1 MTDPTMLNAWGAL
14 SSLAKTDGEAQL
26 RDLFA
31 RDPGRF
37 DRFSHEACGLFIDFS
52 KARITEAVV
61 EALLS
66 LAQEAGLHERRAA
79 MFAGEPINETEGRA
93 VLHTALRDTREWTY
107 FVNGQDV
114 MPLINDVRQ
123 RMKTFTDAVIS
134 GTRTGA
140 TGKPL
145 TTVVNIGIG
154 GSDLGPVMVT
164 EALKPYHVA
173 HRSVHFVSNVDGTHL
188 SEVLRCLDPETTL
201 FCIASKTF
209 TTQETMTNAASAR
222 DWFLAQGRSEADIA
236 SHFVALSTNK
246 EATAAFGIDPENVF
260 GFWDWVGGRYSLW
273 SAIGLPIALT
283 IGWDNFQ
290 ALLDGACDMDRH
302 FEDAPLRGNL
312 PVLLGLAGLWH
323 RSFLGMSGLAVLP
336 YDQYLHRLA
345 AYLQQADME
354 SNGKGRR
361 LNGNPVSYPTGPT
374 LFGEPGTNG
383 QHAFYQL
390 IHQGTDVIPCEFI
403 APARSHNPLGDHHEK
418 LLANFLAQPE
428 ALMVGVTEREAEQT
442 LLNQGVGPEEAQDLA
457 KHKAFPGNRPSI
469 SILMDQV
476 TPRTLGALIALYEH
490 KIFVQGVIWGI
501 NSYDQFGVELGKV
514 LAKPI
519 LAELKGESQAEHDC
533 STAGMI
539 GRIKAIRTED
549 NLRR

>member
-1 MTDPTMLNAWGAL
+1 MTDPTTLKAWGAL
-14 SSLAKTDGEAQL
+14 EALAQTDGQAEL
-26 RDLFA
+26 RGLFA
-31 RDPGRF
+31 NDPRRF
-37 DRFSHEACGLFIDFS
+37 ERFSREACGLFLDYS
-52 KARITEAVV
+52 KTRITSAVM
-61 EALLS
+61 EELYF
-66 LAQEAGLHERRAA
+66 LAREAGLEERRAS
-79 MFAGEPINETEGRA
+79 MFAGAPINSTEHRA
-93 VLHTALRDTREWTY
+93 VLHTALRDTRHGTY
-107 FVNGQDV
+107 LVDGEDV
-114 MPLINDVRQ
+114 MPLIEEVRQ
-123 RMKTFTDAVIS
+123 RMRTFTDAVVS
-134 GTRTGA
+134 GERRGS

-164 EALKPYHVA
+164 EALKPYWIDG
-173 HRSVHFVSNVDGTHL
+173 RSVHFVSNVDGTHL
-188 SEVLRCLDPETTL
+188 SEVLRQIDPETTL

-222 DWFLAQGRSEADIA
+222 DWFLGQGRSEADIA
-236 SHFVALSTNK
+236 SHFVALSTNAD
-246 EATAAFGIDPENVF
+246 ATSAFGIAQENVF

-283 IGWDNFQ
+283 VGWDDFEK
-290 ALLDGACDMDRH
+290 LLDGAREMDRH
-302 FEDAPLRGNL
+302 FEEAPLTENL
-312 PVLLGLAGLWH
+312 PVLLGLTGLWH

-361 LNGNPVSYPTGPT
+361 HDGSAVGYATGPT

-390 IHQGTDVIPCEFI
+390 IHQGTDIIPCEFI
-403 APARSHNPLGDHHEK
+403 AAARSHNPLGDHHEK
-418 LLANFLAQPE
+418 LLANVLAQPE
-428 ALMVGVTEREAEQT
+428 ALMVGVTEEEAERS
-442 LLNQGVGPEEAQDLA
+442 LLDGGADPAEAKRLA
-457 KHKAFPGNRPSI
+457 KHKAFPGNRPSVT
-469 SILMDQV
+469 ILMDQV

-519 LAELKGESQAEHDC
+519 LAELKGEGAGEHDS
-533 STAGMI
+533 STAGLI
-539 GRIKAIRTED
+539 ARIKA
-549 NLRR
+549 LRG

>member
-1 MTDPTMLNAWGAL
+1 MTDPTALNAWGAL
-14 SSLAKTDGEAQL
+14 SALATTDGQAEL
-26 RDLFA
+26 RTLFA

-37 DRFSHEACGLFIDFS
+37 ERFSRQACGLFVDLSKTRVTDAVIDALFAL
-52 KARITEAVV
+52 AREA
-61 EALLS
+61 EL
-66 LAQEAGLHERRAA
+66 EERRTS
-79 MFAGEPINETEGRA
+79 MFAGAPINTTEHRA
-93 VLHTALRDTREWTY
+93 VLHTALRDTRYGTY
-107 FVNGQDV
+107 LVDGEDV
-114 MPLINDVRQ
+114 MPLIETVRQ
-123 RMKTFTDAVIS
+123 RMKDYTEAVIS
-134 GTRTGA
+134 GSIKGA

-164 EALKPYHVA
+164 EALKPYHA
-173 HRSVHFVSNVDGTHL
+173 QGRSVHFVSNVDGTHIT
-188 SEVLRCLDPETTL
+188 EVLRQVDPETTL
-201 FCIASKTF
+201 FCVASKTF

-222 DWFLAQGRSEADIA
+222 DWFLAQGRGEADIA
-236 SHFVALSTNK
+236 KHFVALSTNHD
-246 EATAAFGIDPENVF
+246 ATSAFGIASENVF

-283 IGWDNFQ
+283 IGWDNFE
-290 ALLDGACDMDRH
+290 ALLDGAREMDRH
-302 FEDAPLRGNL
+302 FEDAPLADNL
-312 PVLLGLAGLWH
+312 PVLLGLTGLWH

-361 LNGNPVSYPTGPT
+361 HDGSAVGYPTGPI

-403 APARSHNPLGDHHEK
+403 AAARSHNPLGDHHEK
-418 LLANFLAQPE
+418 LLANVLAQPE
-428 ALMVGVTEREAEQT
+428 ALMVGVTEEEAEQA
-442 LLNQGVGPEEAQDLA
+442 LLDGGAAPGEAKRLA
-457 KHKAFPGNRPSI
+457 KHKAFPGNRPSVT
-469 SILMDQV
+469 ILMDQV

-490 KIFVQGVIWGI
+490 KIFVQGVVWGI

-519 LAELKGESQAEHDC
+519 LAELKGEGTGEHDS
-533 STAGMI
+533 STAGLI
-539 GRIKAIRTED
+539 AQIKR
-549 NLRR
+549 LRG

>member
-1 MTDPTMLNAWGAL
+1 MTDPTALNAWGAL
-14 SSLAKTDGEAQL
+14 SALATTDGQAEL
-26 RDLFA
+26 RTLFA

-37 DRFSHEACGLFIDFS
+37 ERFSRQACGLFVDLS
-52 KARITEAVV
+52 KTRVTDAVMDALFALAREA
-61 EALLS
+61 EL
-66 LAQEAGLHERRAA
+66 EERRTS
-79 MFAGEPINETEGRA
+79 MFAGAPINTTEHRA
-93 VLHTALRDTREWTY
+93 VLHTALRDTRYDTY
-107 FVNGQDV
+107 LVDGEDV
-114 MPLINDVRQ
+114 MPLIETVRQ
-123 RMKTFTDAVIS
+123 RMKDYTEAVIS
-134 GTRTGA
+134 GSIKGA

-164 EALKPYHVA
+164 EALKPYHA
-173 HRSVHFVSNVDGTHL
+173 QGRSVHFVSNVDGTHIT
-188 SEVLRCLDPETTL
+188 EVLCQVDPETTL

-222 DWFLAQGRSEADIA
+222 DWFLAQGRGEADIA
-236 SHFVALSTNK
+236 KHFVALSTNHD
-246 EATAAFGIDPENVF
+246 ATSAFGIASENVF

-283 IGWDNFQ
+283 IGWDNFE
-290 ALLDGACDMDRH
+290 ALLDGAREMDRH
-302 FEDAPLRGNL
+302 FEDAPLADNL
-312 PVLLGLAGLWH
+312 PVLLGLTGLWH

-361 LNGNPVSYPTGPT
+361 HDGSAVGYPTGPI

-403 APARSHNPLGDHHEK
+403 AAARSHNPLGDHHEK
-418 LLANFLAQPE
+418 LLANVLAQPE
-428 ALMVGVTEREAEQT
+428 ALMVGVTEEEAEQA
-442 LLNQGVGPEEAQDLA
+442 LLDGGAATGEAKRLA
-457 KHKAFPGNRPSI
+457 KHKAFPGNRPSVT
-469 SILMDQV
+469 ILMDQV

-490 KIFVQGVIWGI
+490 KIFVQGVVWGI

-519 LAELKGESQAEHDC
+519 LAELKGEDTGEHDS
-533 STAGMI
+533 STAGLI
-539 GRIKAIRTED
+539 AQIKR
-549 NLRR
+549 LRG

>member
-1 MTDPTMLNAWGAL
+1 MTDPTTLKAWGDL
-14 SSLAKTDGEAQL
+14 SSLAQTDGQAELKAM
-26 RDLFA
+26 FA
-31 RDPGRF
+31 SDPGRF
-37 DRFSHEACGLFIDFS
+37 ERFSREACGLLLDLS
-52 KARITEAVV
+52 KTRITGSVMTG
-61 EALLS
+61 LLS
-66 LAQEAGLHERRAA
+66 LAHEAGLEERRAQ
-79 MFAGEPINETEGRA
+79 MFAGAPINTTEHRA
-93 VLHTALRDTREWTY
+93 VLHTALRDRRNGTY
-107 FVNGQDV
+107 LVDGEDV
-114 MPLINDVRQ
+114 MPLIEDVRQ
-123 RMKTFTDAVIS
+123 RMKAFTDAVIS
-134 GTRTGA
+134 GERKGA

-164 EALKPYHVA
+164 EALKPYQVPG
-173 HRSVHFVSNVDGTHL
+173 RSVHFVSNVDGTHL
-188 SEVLRCLDPETTL
+188 AEVLRVIDPETTL

-222 DWFLAQGRSEADIA
+222 DWFMRHGRTEADIA
-236 SHFVALSTNK
+236 SHFVALSTNA
-246 EATAAFGIDPENVF
+246 EATAAFGIDPDNVF

-283 IGWDNFQ
+283 IGWDNF
-290 ALLDGACDMDRH
+290 AELLAGAREMDHH
-302 FEDAPLRGNL
+302 FEEAPLADNL
-312 PVLLGLAGLWH
+312 PVLLGMTGLWH

-354 SNGKGRR
+354 SNGKARR
-361 LNGNPVSYPTGPT
+361 HDGEPVSYPTGPT

-403 APARSHNPLGDHHEK
+403 AAARSHNPLGDHHEK
-418 LLANFLAQPE
+418 LLANVLAQPE
-428 ALMVGVTEREAEQT
+428 ALMVGVTEDEAKDT
-442 LLNQGVGPEEAQDLA
+442 LLQNGADPEEAERLA
-457 KHKAFPGNRPSI
+457 KHKAFPGNRPSTTI
-469 SILMDQV
+469 VMDQV

-490 KIFVQGVIWGI
+490 KIFVQGVVWGI

-519 LAELKGESQAEHDC
+519 LAELKGEATGAHDS
-533 STAGMI
+533 STAGLI
-539 GRIKAIRTED
+539 AHIQA
-549 NLRR
+549 LRS